1 MAGKTPRLSES
12 EINRVIK
19 EVKEQGL
26 DYTGIDFDFSN
37 GKVIV
42 TRGGNSP
49 EVKASKPLDR
59 VLRDDYHPA

>member
-1 MAGKTPRLSES
+1 MAGKPSRLSES

-26 DYTGIDFDFSN
+26 YYTDIYFDFAN

-42 TRGGNSP
+42 TRGGNPP

-59 VLRDDYHPA
+59 GAAR